1 MLDGSTVHIKHR
13 LLSMFGSGNT
23 TVSDRITEGWR
34 PTMPETLT
42 EGNKIRGSENWGWTL
57 RSF

>member
-23 TVSDRITEGWR
+23 TVSDRITEGWQ
-34 PTMPETLT
+34 PTMPETST
-42 EGNKIRGSENWGWTL
+42 EGNKIRGSEKWGWTL